1 MLLERNDKTGVVK
14 SLYKSSNILASTYN
28 PKTEVLEVI
37 FKGGSR
43 YSYKGVGK
51 NDFFRFES
59 AESQGKVMN
68 TVIKPNREV
77 EKLEPVDEA
86 KIIEAVT
93 NAAKVVED
101 ATLADFVERLN
112 KGITMFEGRYDL
124 KFVLTVQKLTN
135 QTLSA
140 LGYEAPEAK

>member
-1 MLLERNDKTGVVK
+1 MLLERNDKPGLVK

-43 YSYKGVGK
+43 YAYKGVG
-51 NDFFRFES
+51 NTDYFRFES

-68 TVIKPNREV
+68 TVIKPNREF

-86 KIIEAVT
+86 KIVAAVT
-93 NAAKVVED
+93 NANQVIED
-101 ATLADFVERLN
+101 ATIAEFINRLN
-112 KGITMFEGRYDL
+112 KGIEMFEGTYDL
-124 KFVLTVQKLTN
+124 KFILTVKKLTE

-140 LGYEAPEAK
+140 LGYEAPEEK